1 MNIKIISDEKNWMES
16 EAIHQLEKV
25 AAYRGV
31 TAAVA
36 FPDLHPGRVP
46 VGMAIAAEG
55 IIYPHLI
62 GNDIGCGMSF
72 YRLGVEGRKISAE
85 KAAQG
90 LKNALAEE
98 NAAIAPDDLGTPYAS
113 ALGTVGSGN
122 HFAEMGEVFEIHDA
136 ALAERLGLSKR
147 EATLIVHSGSRG
159 YGQHIYEKTL
169 ETPNIIAGFE
179 EGTEP
184 YTRYIEM
191 LRDALQWSKKNRAFI
206 AENFLKQGKIRA
218 KAIKLCESVHN
229 TISKDSVHGKTV
241 HIHRK
246 GASEAYDE
254 PLIIPGSRDS
264 LSYVVLPLPACE
276 DTCFS
281 VAHGAGRKWNRTF
294 CKGRLDKKYT
304 KSSCVTE
311 KYRSRF
317 VYPDR
322 EAIYEEAPEGYKDIA
337 HVIEIMERHG
347 LIRVIAAVKPL
358 VTFKG

>member
-1 MNIKIISDEKNWMES
+1 MES

-46 VGMAIAAEG
+46 VGMAIATKS

-72 YRLGVEGRKISAE
+72 YRLGIEGRKISAE
-85 KAAQG
+85 KVARG
-90 LKNALAEE
+90 LKDSFTE
-98 NAAIAPDDLGTPYAS
+98 DLGTVAIDTPFSS

-122 HFAEMGEVFEIHDA
+122 HFAELGEVFEVHDA
-136 ALAERLGLSKR
+136 ALAERLGLSRR
-147 EATLIVHSGSRG
+147 EATLIIHSGSRG

-184 YTRYIEM
+184 YTRYMQSLGEV
-191 LRDALQWSKKNRAFI
+191 LDWAKKNRALI
-206 AENFLKQGKIRA
+206 AEKFLRQGKIRA
-218 KAIKLCESVHN
+218 EATLLCESVHN
-229 TISKDSVHGKTV
+229 TISVDTIRGERVHT
-241 HIHRK
+241 HRK
-246 GASEAYDE
+246 GASEAYDS
-254 PLIIPGSRDS
+254 PIVIPGSRDS
-264 LSYVVLPLPACE
+264 LSYVVLPTPACE
-276 DTCFS
+276 DACFS
-281 VAHGAGRKWNRTF
+281 VSHGAGRKWNRSF

-304 KSSCVTE
+304 KNSYVTE

-337 HVIEIMERHG
+337 HVIEIMVHHG
-347 LIRVIAAVKPL
+347 LIQVIASVKPL

>member
-1 MNIKIISDEKNWMES
+1 MES

-90 LKNALAEE
+90 LKNALSEE
-98 NAAIAPDDLGTPYAS
+98 NAAIAPDDFATPYAS

-122 HFAEMGEVFEIHDA
+122 HFAELGEVFEIHNA

-184 YTRYIEM
+184 YIRYMEL
-191 LRDALQWSKKNRAFI
+191 LRDALPQTKADPDI
-206 AENFLKQGKIRA
+206 AGREQGRRDANKQ
-218 KAIKLCESVHN
+218 CH
-229 TISKDSVHGKTV
+229 H
-241 HIHRK
+241 
-246 GASEAYDE
+246 DE
-254 PLIIPGSRDS
+254 PQ
-264 LSYVVLPLPACE
+264 E
-276 DTCFS
+276 
-281 VAHGAGRKWNRTF
+281 
-294 CKGRLDKKYT
+294 RLDQKAGHGWQMHKGVISTYSGFVANHKRLT
-304 KSSCVTE
+304 GSTSTATRTSSGRGRACMT
-311 KYRSRF
+311 SRTQRERAR
-317 VYPDR
+317 PEGPRR
-322 EAIYEEAPEGYKDIA
+322 EA
-337 HVIEIMERHG
+337 
-347 LIRVIAAVKPL
+347 
-358 VTFKG
+358 